1 MTVRPFETILAEATR
16 RYPDRAGVALI
27 EGLAPLARIA
37 LTARVARRVLR
48 LLPLQVDTARRTV
61 ENAVRAAEKAASGD
75 SLTEEEDL
83 AARDESVCQA
93 CDLEAGRSGPGT
105 AAVRRVAIRA
115 ARCVYGLEI
124 AFGEN
129 AFLAGFDLHGA
140 VESFCRFHGT
150 DMGHAIG
157 TEMAA
162 MEADLRTLVGF
173 AEKSQEP
180 WLDPNLDRIASRQND
195 RGWAGMLKAH
205 RIAFTQKE
213 HNGPRWQKIHEAIR
227 HAGGCFYPPDLFG
240 PIGTPTGASSP

>member
-48 LLPLQVDTARRTV
+48 LLPLRVDTARRTV
-61 ENAVRAAEKAASGD
+61 ENAVLAAEKAASGD

-105 AAVRRVAIRA
+105 AAVRGVAIRA
-115 ARCVYGLEI
+115 ARCVYGMEI

-140 VESFCRFHGT
+140 VESFCRLR
-150 DMGHAIG
+150 G
-157 TEMAA
+157 TEFGRTAESELAA

-173 AEKSQEP
+173 AEDSPEP
-180 WLDPNLDRIASRQND
+180 WLDPNLDRIVDGRND

-205 RIAFTQKE
+205 RIALSQRLD
-213 HNGPRWQKIHEAIR
+213 NGPRWQKIHEAIR
-227 HAGGCFYPPDLFG
+227 HAGGCFYPPQLFG
-240 PIGTPTGASSP
+240 PVGTSAGASSL

>member
-48 LLPLQVDTARRTV
+48 LLTLQVDTARRTV

-83 AARDESVCQA
+83 AVCDESVCEA
-93 CDLEAGRSGPGT
+93 CELEAARSGREM
-105 AAVRRVAIRA
+105 AAVGQVARKA
-115 ARCVYGLEI
+115 ARCVYGPEI

-129 AFLAGFDLHGA
+129 AFLAGFDLHRA
-140 VESFCRFHGT
+140 VESSCRFHGT

-157 TEMAA
+157 SEMAA

-180 WLDPNLDRIASRQND
+180 WLNPDLDRIGD
-195 RGWAGMLKAH
+195 RGSGRGWGGILKAH
-205 RIAFTQKE
+205 RIAFSQKE
-213 HNGPRWQKIHEAIR
+213 DNGLRWQKIHEAIR
-227 HAGGCFYPPDLFG
+227 HAGGCFYPPELFG

>member
-83 AARDESVCQA
+83 AACDETVRQA
-93 CDLEAGRSGPGT
+93 CELEAAGSGQET
-105 AAVRRVAIRA
+105 FAVGQVARMA
-115 ARCVYGLEI
+115 ARCVYGPEI

-129 AFLAGFDLHGA
+129 AFLAGFDLHRA
-140 VESFCRFHGT
+140 VEAFGRFRGL
-150 DMGHAIG
+150 DIGHAIG
-157 TEMAA
+157 GELAA
-162 MEADLRTLVGF
+162 LEADLRALVGF
-173 AEKSQEP
+173 AEQSQEP
-180 WLDPNLDRIASRQND
+180 WLDLDLDRIAPGQSD

-205 RIAFTQKE
+205 RIAFSQKRD
-213 HNGPRWQKIHEAIR
+213 NGLRWQKIHEAIR
-227 HAGGCFYPPDLFG
+227 HAGGCFYPPELFG
-240 PIGTPTGASSP
+240 PIGTPARASSP